1 RGRWVVLAVVLVA
14 VTLVASVFVFG
25 LGRDPT
31 VVRSALIGR
40 EAPSFDL
47 PLLSGPGT
55 VRLSDLRGK
64 VVVLNFWASW
74 CTDCRIEHSAL
85 AAAWDRYRDQGVV
98 LVGVAFED
106 TASSSRAF
114 AQSLGM
120 DWPIVR
126 DAASRHARG
135 SGRRDREHPPVPGVP
150 GPLRSRLAV
159 GARHPDAREHRAAA
173 AGRTNP
179 GRDPRGVRGG
189 LRPMDPAVAAEAGPH
204 PGRLA
209 HPIR

>member
-1 RGRWVVLAVVLVA
+1 VDESIEPAGRHPSGLEPPSRSRRRRGRWVVLAVVLVA

-120 DWPIVR
+120 DWPIVS
-126 DAASRHARG
+126 DAASRTALAYG
-135 SGRRDREHPPVPGVP
+135 VYGVPETFFIGRDGVIASRWVGPVPYAHLTDEITRLEV
-150 GPLRSRLAV
+150 GPSA
-159 GARHPDAREHRAAA
+159 
-173 AGRTNP
+173 
-179 GRDPRGVRGG
+179 
-189 LRPMDPAVAAEAGPH
+189 
-204 PGRLA
+204 
-209 HPIR
+209 

>member
-1 RGRWVVLAVVLVA
+1 VDESIEPAGRHPSGLEPPSRGRRRRGRWVVFAAVLAA
-14 VTLVASVFVFG
+14 VTLAASLFALG
-25 LGRDPT
+25 LSRDPT

-40 EAPSFDL
+40 AAPAFDL

-74 CTDCRIEHSAL
+74 CADCRIEHSAL

-106 TASSSRAF
+106 TVSSSRAF

-120 DWPIVR
+120 DWPIVS
-126 DAASRHARG
+126 DAASRTALAYGVYGVPETFFIGPDGVVASRWVG
-135 SGRRDREHPPVPGVP
+135 PVPYAHLTDEITLLQVRP
-150 GPLRSRLAV
+150 GA
-159 GARHPDAREHRAAA
+159 
-173 AGRTNP
+173 
-179 GRDPRGVRGG
+179 
-189 LRPMDPAVAAEAGPH
+189 
-204 PGRLA
+204 
-209 HPIR
+209 

>member
-1 RGRWVVLAVVLVA
+1 MDDAIEPASRHPSGLEPPSRGRRRRGRWVVFGAVLLA
-14 VTLVASVFVFG
+14 VTLAASIFAFG

-31 VVRSALIGR
+31 LVRSALIGR
-40 EAPSFDL
+40 AAPAFDL
-47 PLLSGPGT
+47 PLLSSQGT

-74 CTDCRIEHSAL
+74 CADCRIEHNAL

-120 DWPIVR
+120 DWPIVS
-126 DAASRHARG
+126 DAASRTALAYGVYGVPETFFIGTNGVVASRWVG
-135 SGRRDREHPPVPGVP
+135 PVPYAH
-150 GPLRSRLAV
+150 LTDEITRLQ
-159 GARHPDAREHRAAA
+159 
-173 AGRTNP
+173 
-179 GRDPRGVRGG
+179 
-189 LRPMDPAVAAEAGPH
+189 AGP
-204 PGRLA
+204 GA
-209 HPIR
+209 

>member
-1 RGRWVVLAVVLVA
+1 MDEAMEPAGRHPSGLEPPSRGRRRRGRWVVFAVVLVA
-14 VTLVASVFVFG
+14 VTLAASLFAFG
-25 LGRDPT
+25 LGRDPM

-47 PLLSGPGT
+47 PMLSGPGT
-55 VRLSDLRGK
+55 VRLSELRGK

-120 DWPIVR
+120 DWPIVS
-126 DAASRHARG
+126 DAASRTALAYGVYGVPETFFIGPDGVVASRWVG
-135 SGRRDREHPPVPGVP
+135 PVPYAH
-150 GPLRSRLAV
+150 LTDEITRLQ
-159 GARHPDAREHRAAA
+159 
-173 AGRTNP
+173 
-179 GRDPRGVRGG
+179 
-189 LRPMDPAVAAEAGPH
+189 AGPS
-204 PGRLA
+204 A
-209 HPIR
+209 